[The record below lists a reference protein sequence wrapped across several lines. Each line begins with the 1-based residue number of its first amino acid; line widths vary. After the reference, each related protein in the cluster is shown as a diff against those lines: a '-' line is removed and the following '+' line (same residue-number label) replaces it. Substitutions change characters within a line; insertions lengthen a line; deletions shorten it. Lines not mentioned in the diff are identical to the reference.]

1 MAFRTE
7 WLHDPYI
14 LATTFTENL
23 TATDLKIALLEY
35 VGAAHELSDMY
46 FLLDLSGVPQVPN
59 RLLQTPLLLQVVNH
73 GNTRWLAVVKP
84 EDPSSY
90 MTRLLTRDKLKT
102 FRDRE
107 SARAFLENMVR
118 LDLGVDLKG
127 DADGV
132 EEATT

>member
-46 FLLDLSGVPQVPN
+46 FLMDFSGVPQVPN

-107 SARAFLENMVR
+107 SARAFLEGMVR

-127 DADGV
+127 DADDV